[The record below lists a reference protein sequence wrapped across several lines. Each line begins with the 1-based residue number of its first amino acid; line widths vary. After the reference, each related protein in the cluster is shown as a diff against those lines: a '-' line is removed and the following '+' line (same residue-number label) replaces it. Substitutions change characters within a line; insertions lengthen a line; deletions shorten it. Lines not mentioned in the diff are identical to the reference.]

1 MHSRED
7 RELRACFVT
16 GWRSQVEKVFAQAT
30 SLRRRERCPDCTAPY
45 PSVPAILMLDEGGLW
60 RHPAEREAE
69 ANGTWKHSSRCE
81 KCGATPH
88 DSIPC
93 DPGSGVPES
102 HPSLILL
109 NGPGR
114 PWTNF
119 EQWWRETY
127 GDPVQMWL
135 RQWGWS
141 EGGAAPP
148 TDAQVDSR

>member
-1 MHSRED
+1 MHHREEP
-7 RELRACFVT
+7 ELRACSVT
-16 GWRSQVEKVFAQAT
+16 GWRSQIERVFTQAA
-30 SLRRRERCPDCTAPY
+30 SLRPREQRCPDCARPY

-69 ANGTWKHSSRCE
+69 ANGTWKRPSRCE
-81 KCGATPH
+81 RCGATPH

-93 DPGSGVPES
+93 DPDSGIPER

-109 NGPGR
+109 NGPGKPR
-114 PWTNF
+114 LNF

-127 GDPVQMWL
+127 GDPVKMWL

-141 EGGAAPP
+141 EPAADPP
-148 TDAQVDSR
+148 TNAQTS